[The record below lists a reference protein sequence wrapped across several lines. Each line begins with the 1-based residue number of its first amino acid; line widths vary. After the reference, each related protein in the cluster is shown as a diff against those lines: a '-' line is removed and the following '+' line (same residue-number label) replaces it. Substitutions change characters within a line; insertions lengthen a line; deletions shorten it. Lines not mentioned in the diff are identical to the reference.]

1 MKMRE
6 VLCVPGL
13 KKNIL
18 SISALYKKGFRF
30 SFVDSE
36 VLMWLKGKTI
46 DDAIVIGVKEGG
58 VYKLKVQTNSSL
70 TTSTINPCELWH
82 RRLDHVNYKAFPIV
96 SKAVAG
102 LPKIQINSEG
112 VCKGCA
118 QGKNTKNPFP
128 SSKSK

>member
-1 MKMRE
+1 MIMSNPSKEWRSQDYKLRTGKFMKMRE

-36 VLMWLKGKTI
+36 VPMWLKGKTI
-46 DDAIVIGVKEGG
+46 DDASVIGVKEGG

-70 TTSTINPCELWH
+70 TTSTINPCQLWH
-82 RRLDHVNYKAFPIV
+82 RRLAQVNYK
-96 SKAVAG
+96 SCQ
-102 LPKIQINSEG
+102 L
-112 VCKGCA
+112 
-118 QGKNTKNPFP
+118 
-128 SSKSK
+128 